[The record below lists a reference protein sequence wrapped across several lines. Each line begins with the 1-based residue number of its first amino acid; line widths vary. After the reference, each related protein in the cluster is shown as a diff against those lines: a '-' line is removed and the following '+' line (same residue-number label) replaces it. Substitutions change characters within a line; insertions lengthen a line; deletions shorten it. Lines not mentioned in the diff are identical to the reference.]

1 MHRNNKQW
9 KMKWGQNLLSLKYQR
24 SLPVG
29 FGGSKTV
36 GRDRIVADTWRS
48 LMVLFGSEEEG
59 NRLSTGRVQPRG
71 RHTALSGAAGPGQ
84 GHGTAMPS
92 SRPGWGTQ
100 SLTWARGQTG
110 TATPQAAICWAHAGK
125 TYTNKRVILAL
136 AAPIPMSCFAGQD
149 IHKSLMGS

>member
-1 MHRNNKQW
+1 
-9 KMKWGQNLLSLKYQR
+9 MKWGQNLLSLKYQR

-29 FGGSKTV
+29 FGGSKTA

-48 LMVLFGSEEEG
+48 LTVLFGSKEEG

-71 RHTALSGAAGPGQ
+71 RHTALTGRQGQ
-84 GHGTAMPS
+84 GRDTAQQCPAHGLA
-92 SRPGWGTQ
+92 GGTQ

-149 IHKSLMGS
+149 IYKSLMGSQL